1 MRYYGRMAADETALP
16 RIEEELEQSRQSAG
30 LLLDSLAQKLGI
42 DRAAHNAR
50 NRIERAASYVHSH
63 SMRDLAT
70 GIGRFVRQRPGPSL
84 CIAVAAGYLVG
95 RALRPR

>member
-1 MRYYGRMAADETALP
+1 MRYDGRMAADETALP
-16 RIEEELEQSRQSAG
+16 RIEEELERSRQSAG

-50 NRIERAASYVHSH
+50 NRIERAASYVQSH
-63 SMRDLAT
+63 SMKDLAT
-70 GIGRFVRQRPGPSL
+70 GIGRFVRQRPGYSL